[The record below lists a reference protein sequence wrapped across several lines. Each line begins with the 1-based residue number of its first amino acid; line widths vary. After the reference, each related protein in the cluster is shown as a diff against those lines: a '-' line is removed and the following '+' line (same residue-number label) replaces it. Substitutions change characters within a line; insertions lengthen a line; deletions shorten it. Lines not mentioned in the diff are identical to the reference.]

1 MSGINT
7 SLSGFDR
14 IDTRIDA
21 YTESKPPTH
30 EEHAAPFTPKTKNT
44 SGSDSRAAASP
55 AKQNQSTPA
64 RKTESMKPAPER
76 KTSQS
81 RRDNADTRSQE
92 RASSRSDTVTEQAV
106 HAKDGGGGQ
115 QDKGGGGGGGNSSAA
130 AVQSAVVANAG
141 LDISVLI
148 DELAPMCANDGVFE
162 LILPDGERLGVAV
175 SEGSSHVGLLLS
187 PRSNKLAE
195 RLRKRQRELKEGL
208 EQRMGRDVTIT
219 VL

>member
-1 MSGINT
+1 
-7 SLSGFDR
+7 
-14 IDTRIDA
+14 
-21 YTESKPPTH
+21 
-30 EEHAAPFTPKTKNT
+30 
-44 SGSDSRAAASP
+44 
-55 AKQNQSTPA
+55 
-64 RKTESMKPAPER
+64 MKPAPER

-106 HAKDGGGGQ
+106 HARDGGGGQ
-115 QDKGGGGGGGNSSAA
+115 QDKGGGGGGGGSSSAA
-130 AVQSAVVANAG
+130 AVQSAMVASAG
-141 LDISVLI
+141 LDISILV

-162 LILPDGERLGVAV
+162 LILPDGECLGVAV

-187 PRSNKLAE
+187 PRSSKLAE

-208 EQRMGRDVTIT
+208 EQRIGRDVTIT